1 MTVRSDIEVMNAKAP
16 PFTGLRRFCRF
27 WKPATLW
34 MGTASGLFKNI
45 YGFSACCGIGS
56 DMAETTD
63 NLVLEH
69 LRAIRADISALNGNM
84 RDVKARLSS
93 IESYIA
99 TLHGDQTRA
108 GLTLDD
114 LAARIERLEKRAGLI
129 EA

>member
-1 MTVRSDIEVMNAKAP
+1 MT
-16 PFTGLRRFCRF
+16 
-27 WKPATLW
+27 
-34 MGTASGLFKNI
+34 
-45 YGFSACCGIGS
+45 
-56 DMAETTD
+56 ETTD

-99 TLHGDQTRA
+99 TLHSDHARA

-114 LAARIERLEKRAGLI
+114 LATRIDG
-129 EA
+129 